1 MLESF
6 CYHFLKVALALLL
19 SLLEDKRQLE
29 LGARENR
36 REEKQKLESV
46 QTVKCR
52 QLNLEVIYFVIFFLG
67 QEKYLAQ

>member
-29 LGARENR
+29 LGAREN